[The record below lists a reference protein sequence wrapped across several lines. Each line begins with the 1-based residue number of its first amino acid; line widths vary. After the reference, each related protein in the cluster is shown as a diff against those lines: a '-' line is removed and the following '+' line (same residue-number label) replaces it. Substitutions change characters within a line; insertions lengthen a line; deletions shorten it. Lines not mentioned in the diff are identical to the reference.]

1 MRQAGTLD
9 EAGRVLGLETA
20 SRNSSQTGCSAI
32 SEQARSWCWGEKVG
46 VEGRSDGMPRAHRE
60 PNGKCADRQS
70 AKEKRRGVCT
80 GMTTADVKVKQ
91 VRASSLHIQF
101 VYVGT
106 AALEPVAGEIGPM
119 GARTREMTSGGFR
132 S

>member
-1 MRQAGTLD
+1 
-9 EAGRVLGLETA
+9 
-20 SRNSSQTGCSAI
+20 
-32 SEQARSWCWGEKVG
+32 
-46 VEGRSDGMPRAHRE
+46 
-60 PNGKCADRQS
+60 
-70 AKEKRRGVCT
+70 
-80 GMTTADVKVKQ
+80 MTTADVKVKQ